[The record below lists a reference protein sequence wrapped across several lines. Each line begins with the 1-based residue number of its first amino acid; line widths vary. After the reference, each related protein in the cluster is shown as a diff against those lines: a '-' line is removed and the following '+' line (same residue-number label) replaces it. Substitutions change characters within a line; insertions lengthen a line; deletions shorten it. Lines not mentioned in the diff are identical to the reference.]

1 MLGCNPAALSYR
13 ELCPRPPALLRNG
26 LLKQAESGRVRQSQA
41 EVWAFLFFAATDAGE
56 YQVFMQVDPPLFKGD
71 QVA

>member
-1 MLGCNPAALSYR
+1 VIDSGCLVPV
-13 ELCPRPPALLRNG
+13 G
-26 LLKQAESGRVRQSQA
+26 RQSQA